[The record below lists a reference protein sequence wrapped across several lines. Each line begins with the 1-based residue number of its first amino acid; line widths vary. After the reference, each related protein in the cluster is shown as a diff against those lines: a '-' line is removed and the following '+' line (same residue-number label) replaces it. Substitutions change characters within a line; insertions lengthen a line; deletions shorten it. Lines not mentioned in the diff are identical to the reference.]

1 MYTSSSF
8 WKLSSAILFDR
19 NKKSLFLLSMF
30 ARNFFQFP
38 GILARTVTRCRAPD
52 PRLSLVPPLIVR
64 SQYWSQNMSTLDD
77 RRKFK
82 LLGRKPCCNMNQKSA
97 LGQVYQEVNVSMLH
111 HQLFEFTFLK
121 ECLPSQHMDN
131 SLTCLLMPANNPI
144 DHGWKE
150 ENEKL
155 LPIWT
160 SLPLASEVFNLDVK
174 CFANVPAL
182 RANAWKQSW
191 SASAYVI
198 SSWTR
203 TICIDTIQ
211 SNVSLHLSI
220 CANLF

>member
-1 MYTSSSF
+1 M
-8 WKLSSAILFDR
+8 
-19 NKKSLFLLSMF
+19 
-30 ARNFFQFP
+30 
-38 GILARTVTRCRAPD
+38 TVTRCRAPD

-131 SLTCLLMPANNPI
+131 SSNVFWCQPTTPLIMVGRRKMESCFQFGPHCLSPARYST
-144 DHGWKE
+144 
-150 ENEKL
+150 
-155 LPIWT
+155 WT
-160 SLPLASEVFNLDVK
+160 WSALAIM
-174 CFANVPAL
+174 PAL

-191 SASAYVI
+191 SAHVFASAHVI

-203 TICIDTIQ
+203 TICIGTIQ

-220 CANLF
+220 CANLFLTQLFEQILFEQLYSN